1 MKLAV
6 KSRDITGKKVKS
18 LRRQGLVPAIVYGKH
33 IDQPVKISCV
43 KNDLLKVY
51 KASGYTTPVELM
63 GDLDQLVL
71 IHTLQLDPISDEIIT
86 ADFLAV
92 SRKEKVTANIP
103 LVRVGESEI
112 EKLNEWRIQII
123 KDTVE
128 VQALPQDLPHSIEID
143 ISNINA
149 IDDVIF
155 VKDLKIPAKVEVIDD
170 LELPVVTV
178 MVIEDEAPEEEAAT
192 EEAPA
197 AEAPA
202 EAGTPEKT
210 E

>member
-112 EKLNEWRIQII
+112 EKLNE
-123 KDTVE
+123 
-128 VQALPQDLPHSIEID
+128 
-143 ISNINA
+143 
-149 IDDVIF
+149 
-155 VKDLKIPAKVEVIDD
+155 
-170 LELPVVTV
+170 
-178 MVIEDEAPEEEAAT
+178 
-192 EEAPA
+192 
-197 AEAPA
+197 
-202 EAGTPEKT
+202 
-210 E
+210 

>member
-1 MKLAV
+1 M
-6 KSRDITGKKVKS
+6 
-18 LRRQGLVPAIVYGKH
+18 
-33 IDQPVKISCV
+33 
-43 KNDLLKVY
+43 
-51 KASGYTTPVELM
+51 
-63 GDLDQLVL
+63 
-71 IHTLQLDPISDEIIT
+71 
-86 ADFLAV
+86 
-92 SRKEKVTANIP
+92 
-103 LVRVGESEI
+103 
-112 EKLNEWRIQII
+112 
-123 KDTVE
+123 
-128 VQALPQDLPHSIEID
+128 PHSIEID

-192 EEAPA
+192 EEASA